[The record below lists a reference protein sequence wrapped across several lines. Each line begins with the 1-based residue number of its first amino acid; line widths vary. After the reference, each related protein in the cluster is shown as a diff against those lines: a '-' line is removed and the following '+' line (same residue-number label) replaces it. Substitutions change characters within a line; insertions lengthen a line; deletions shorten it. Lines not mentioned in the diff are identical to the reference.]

1 MNMLDGFIAGTPTGS
16 SNKRPSSVAVALGQ
30 SAAVALGQS
39 DSVTIALD
47 QLDSVTVTFRLMNP
61 HQPKYPRLTGEF
73 TFPNGVVIPFSKL
86 TSITCGDS
94 LASLFI
100 PFEFYAQLWI
110 LFQEPSG
117 PACGLGW
124 QVDMSFWH
132 WCQASLGD
140 LIAEDGTPRGEV
152 EKAMLAFLKMEI
164 LGYYCAWVAIMKE
177 QGKSYVVYKDSVL
190 GYTIDELKMD
200 IPTVEHP
207 EWDSRR
213 YM

>member
-1 MNMLDGFIAGTPTGS
+1 
-16 SNKRPSSVAVALGQ
+16 
-30 SAAVALGQS
+30 
-39 DSVTIALD
+39 
-47 QLDSVTVTFRLMNP
+47 MNP

-73 TFPNGVVIPFSKL
+73 TFPNGVVIPFSEL

-94 LASLFI
+94 FASLII
-100 PFEFYAQLWI
+100 PSEFYSQLGI
-110 LFQEPSG
+110 LFQEPFG

-132 WCQASLGD
+132 WCQASPGD

-152 EKAMLAFLKMEI
+152 EEAMLAFLKTKI
-164 LGYYCAWVAIMKE
+164 FVYYRAWVAIMKE
-177 QGKSYVVYKDSVL
+177 QGDEPVVYKDSVL
-190 GYTIDELKMD
+190 GNAIDELGIG
-200 IPTVEHP
+200 IPTVQHP